1 MTETNIE
8 IETQPAKRRLFF
20 EWMGVWVLGTWVF
33 TALRVL
39 HLSIVGTHGSPLG
52 FNPWEDL
59 IGMYQIA
66 PLGWAILGL
75 LGPLWLVVAGNIG
88 VLKTRCR
95 WWHIATLL
103 GTIIFGYNWPTSF
116 WAWMSV

>member
-1 MTETNIE
+1 MTETKKEPNNE
-8 IETQPAKRRLFF
+8 PARKRLSL
-20 EWMGVWVLGTWVF
+20 ESMGIWVAGTWAF

-39 HLSIVGTHGSPLG
+39 HLSIVGTHGNPLG
-52 FNPWEDL
+52 FNPWDDL

-75 LGPLWLVVAGNIG
+75 IGPFWLVLAGQIG
-88 VLKTRCR
+88 VIKTKCR
-95 WWHIATLL
+95 WWHLSTLF

>member
-1 MTETNIE
+1 MNQNNEQNKNL
-8 IETQPAKRRLFF
+8 PKRRRLFF
-20 EWMGVWVLGTWVF
+20 EWVGIWVAGTWAC

-39 HLSIVGTHGSPLG
+39 HLSIVGTHGNPLG
-52 FNPWEDL
+52 FNPWKDL

-75 LGPLWLVVAGNIG
+75 IGPLWLVIAGYIG
-88 VLKTRCR
+88 VVKTRSR
-95 WWHIATLL
+95 WWHMVTLI
-103 GTIIFGYNWPTSF
+103 GTIIFGCIWPTSF